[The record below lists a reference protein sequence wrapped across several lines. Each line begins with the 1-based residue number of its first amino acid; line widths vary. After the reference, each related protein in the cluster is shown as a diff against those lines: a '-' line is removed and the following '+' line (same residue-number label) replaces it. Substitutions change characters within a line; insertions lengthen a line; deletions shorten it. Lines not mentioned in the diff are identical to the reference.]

1 MVHQEDNEALQ
12 QRLNSKTNEMFEL
25 RRQLDRALELAREQ
39 DLAFAREKEASAEAE
54 GQLEKQGRGPTP
66 VTSFALVAACGT
78 FRQRKRLSGYDSE

>member
-39 DLAFAREKEASAEAE
+39 DLGFAREKEASAEAE
-54 GQLEKQGRGPTP
+54 GQLERQGRGLHSCCVLHFSCSVWDLLAT
-66 VTSFALVAACGT
+66 
-78 FRQRKRLSGYDSE
+78 